1 MVFYFAMAFF
11 IQFNMSDDIEAIF
24 EVFLETGL
32 TVGFVA
38 ALLILNRSFH
48 GFIQIGSAVLFCQ
61 NAVALLMLPVVFW
74 VTVAEDTQSYT
85 VLGLFI
91 LWAMILI
98 SHIFRQV
105 LQVNRP
111 ASFIVSLFYF
121 LIAYGGAYGIDS
133 LLMG

>member
-1 MVFYFAMAFF
+1 MFYFALAFF

-24 EVFLETGL
+24 EVILETGL

-48 GFIQIGSAVLFCQ
+48 SFVQIGSAVLFCQ
-61 NAVALLMLPVVFW
+61 NVVALLMVPAVFW
-74 VTVAEDTQSYT
+74 ATVAEDTQSYT
-85 VLGLFI
+85 VLSLFL
-91 LWAMILI
+91 LWALILI

-105 LQVNRP
+105 LQINRP

-121 LIAYGGAYGIDS
+121 LTAYGGAYGIDS